1 MQQNTSVIATEF
13 INLIS
18 SIITSRMKQEFKEKG
33 LTERFSFNQIM
44 ERLSSANKYLD
55 GTTKK

>member
-1 MQQNTSVIATEF
+1 MKKEF
-13 INLIS
+13 
-18 SIITSRMKQEFKEKG
+18 EEKG

-55 GTTKK
+55 GTTKKWHYTSEKKYTDNIIDILNL